1 MKYRKIYKITV
12 KADDENQLPTED
24 EIELIINKIPADFQ
38 YHIDSEEVRD
48 CEDCMCADVDN
59 GRIYC
64 FFQHSYVS
72 GNGCNWWKRSKN

>member
-1 MKYRKIYKITV
+1 MKYKKIYKITV

-24 EIELIINKIPADFQ
+24 EIELIINKIPADFK

-48 CEDCMCADVDN
+48 CEDCMCADVD
-59 GRIYC
+59 GDRIYC

-72 GNGCNWWKRSKN
+72 GNGCNWWKQKEN